1 VEKIMENKE
10 RDKKK
15 EIKVEKEINIE
26 EKEGKLNVI
35 KKIIEKGCE
44 INKNIEG
51 KGKVIN
57 VDV

>member
-1 VEKIMENKE
+1 MENKE